1 MHTFPKIMLIL
12 QAKALY
18 TMNNIAIFTLTSELH
33 DAQTVNAATQ
43 EFLSSLGIQYDFHDA
58 DYSNYGTAPL
68 NIIYVRTGGTEGQF
82 RRLLPQLTSNQK
94 SKGKPSVIYLLT
106 SGKSNSLAA
115 SLEILSYLRQQ
126 GIRGEVIH
134 GTPEHITRRIQLL
147 EHAALAL
154 RQLQGCRVGVIG
166 KPSDWLIS
174 SQADYDA
181 VRQRTGID
189 IIDIPMQ
196 ELLDEIQRTPIE
208 DPQMEGGEPHIRKA
222 LPVAHQIYL
231 ALKTLVQK
239 YQLQGLTIRCFDLL
253 TAVHNTGCLALARLN
268 SEGLCAGCEGDVP
281 TLLTMMLSHAVTGIS
296 GFQANPA
303 HINSETGEMLFAH
316 CTIPFNMVE
325 HFELDT
331 HFESGIGVGIRGYQ
345 KPGPV
350 TIFKVSGNLSR
361 HFLAEGQLLR
371 CEGKPDLCR
380 TQQVIQLNN
389 PEQARYFLT
398 DPIGNHHVIVPG
410 HIDEVMTEL
419 LSTL

>member
-1 MHTFPKIMLIL
+1 MS
-12 QAKALY
+12 
-18 TMNNIAIFTLTSELH
+18 NINIYTLTSELH
-33 DAQTVNAATQ
+33 DAQAVHAATL
-43 EFLSSLGIQYDFHDA
+43 EFLSSLDIHYNFRDA
-58 DYSNYGTAPL
+58 DFSDYGTAPL

-82 RRLLPQLTSNQK
+82 RRLLPELIGRQK
-94 SKGKPSVIYLLT
+94 SGAPSVIYLLT

-134 GTPEHITRRIQLL
+134 GTPELITRRLRLL
-147 EHAALAL
+147 ERVALAV

-174 SQADYDA
+174 SQADYEA
-181 VRQRTGID
+181 VRRRAGID

-208 DPQMEGGEPHIRKA
+208 DPQLEGGEPHIREA
-222 LPVAHQIYL
+222 LPMAHQIYL
-231 ALKTLVQK
+231 ALKALVTRH
-239 YQLQGLTIRCFDLL
+239 QLQGLTIRCFDLL

-281 TLLTMMLSHAVTGIS
+281 TLLTMMLTRAVTGVS

-303 HINSETGEMLFAH
+303 HINPETGEMLFAH

-325 HFELDT
+325 RFELDT

-350 TIFKVSGNLSR
+350 TVFKVSGDLSR
-361 HFLAEGQLLR
+361 HFLAEGKLLR

-380 TQQVIQLNN
+380 TQQMIQLDE
-389 PEQARYFLT
+389 PRQVHYFLT

-410 HIDEVMTEL
+410 HVSEVMDEL
-419 LSTL
+419 FQYFQS